1 MRDKSVKRQ
10 MQQRETNGLWSL
22 SPLSSLSSLASVENK
37 IQFH

>member
-22 SPLSSLSSLASVENK
+22 SSLASVENK